1 MAGGKETPRQK
12 MIGMMYLVLTAL
24 LALNVTKEILDAFIA
39 IEKNITNSALI
50 QKENGDRI
58 FDDMEKASTDPKT
71 DASQKQKVAV
81 FLEVIKKIDI
91 KAGKAIETID
101 AIKIKLLENLGEN
114 TEEGKVIDDKILV
127 IKKYNN
133 KEKGLLLPG
142 KYDLSAIKVKD
153 DFDVPMQLLIGSNVE
168 EGMVKGDYAQEGQK
182 LWDALNTFRREITN
196 ITATYDLDSMHYNL
210 KLTAGQDI
218 NQWKDNDDLDLKIT
232 SLLSLKVASKEKKTD
247 GVNEKDIE
255 ELRELYKLL
264 SRKEMDDFEIEEGKV
279 QSVHWLGRTF
289 NHAPVVAVLASLS
302 SLQMEILNAR
312 TKAIVLL
319 KRKVDVSPFA
329 FDEIKAIVSTS
340 GLNFSPNEVFY
351 TTISLA
357 AYQSSGQLKV
367 NQSSGGGS
375 EVSNANGEVKL
386 KMTAPGSGVKVIS
399 GTISAPNAQGVM
411 TSRPYSTKIA
421 VGGRAT
427 ASLEIADADI
437 LYIGYDNKIVPS
449 VSGCDNYSVSGG
461 GAREVAKSKDGRRQW
476 SIRPSS
482 EGYITVVVNG
492 TKGGKNALSFPKKY
506 KCKQFPKPVTLEK
519 TISKSRGGNITA
531 KNSDGAVIAASFT
544 ITKIKLLDGFD
555 NPILPGSFISKE
567 KLLRLRVGK
576 EVGVKCWVT
585 NKLTG
590 KTGIEIDGSLLITQ

>member
-39 IEKNITNSALI
+39 IEKNITNSAII

-58 FDDMEKASTDPKT
+58 YKDMDKASTDKKT
-71 DASQKQKVAV
+71 DALQRQKIAV
-81 FLEVIKKIDI
+81 FLNVIKKIDVE
-91 KAGKAIETID
+91 AGKAIETID
-101 AIKIKLLENLGEN
+101 AIKIKLLDNLKED
-114 TEEGKVIDDKILV
+114 TIEGKVIDGKILV
-127 IKKYNN
+127 LKKYDKKSNP
-133 KEKGLLLPG
+133 LLPG
-142 KYDLSAIKVKD
+142 KYNLSAIKVKD
-153 DFDVPMQLLIGSNVE
+153 NFDVPMGLLIGSEV
-168 EGMVKGDYAQEGQK
+168 VKDAKLETYKPDGQK
-182 LWDALNTFRREITN
+182 LWRDLNTFRREITN
-196 ITATYDLDSMHYNL
+196 ITATYDMDSMNYILKLDSN
-210 KLTAGQDI
+210 TDV
-218 NQWKDNDDLDLKIT
+218 NQWKNNDDLNSQINAILRKN
-232 SLLSLKVASKEKKTD
+232 VADTETKKD
-247 GVNEKDIE
+247 GVNDKDIE
-255 ELRELYKLL
+255 ELSELYKLL
-264 SRKEMDDFEIEEGKV
+264 SRKEMDLYEIQEGKEENI
-279 QSVHWLGRTF
+279 HWLGRTF
-289 NHAPVVAVLASLS
+289 NHAPVVAVFATLS

-340 GLNFSPNEVFY
+340 GLNFSPYEVFY

-386 KMTAPGSGVKVIS
+386 KMTAPGSGQKVIS

-421 VGGRAT
+421 VGSAAT
-427 ASLEIADADI
+427 GSLEIADADI
-437 LYIGYDNKIVPS
+437 LYIGYDNRIIPS
-449 VSGCDNYSVSGG
+449 VSGVDNFTVSG
-461 GAREVAKSKDGRRQW
+461 ASKSKIMPDGRQ
-476 SIRPSS
+476 SYTIRPSS
-482 EGYITVVVNG
+482 EGYITVSLKG
-492 TKGGKNALSFPKKY
+492 TKGGQPALNFSKKY

-555 NPILPGSFISKE
+555 NPILPGSYISKE

-576 EVGVKCWVT
+576 EVGIKCWVT

>member
-50 QKENGDRI
+50 QMENGDRI
-58 FDDMEKASTDPKT
+58 KSDMDKASKDKKT
-71 DASQKQKVAV
+71 DVSQKQKIAV
-81 FLEVIKKIDI
+81 FLDVIKKIDI
-91 KAGKAIETID
+91 EAGKAIETID
-101 AIKIKLLENLGEN
+101 AIKIKLLENLKED
-114 TEEGKVIDDKILV
+114 TEEGKVIDGKILV
-127 IKKYNN
+127 LKKYDKSNP
-133 KEKGLLLPG
+133 LLPG
-142 KYDLSAIKVKD
+142 KYNLSAIDVKD
-153 DFDVPMQLLIGSNVE
+153 NFDVPMGLLIGSGIDN
-168 EGMVKGDYAQEGQK
+168 GKYQPDGLK

-196 ITATYDLDSMHYNL
+196 KTATYKMDSMNYILNL
-210 KLTAGQDI
+210 TKEQDI
-218 NQWKDNDDLDLKIT
+218 IKWKDNDDLNSQINAMLRKN
-232 SLLSLKVASKEKKTD
+232 VADTETKKD
-247 GVNEKDIE
+247 GVNDKDIE
-255 ELRELYKLL
+255 ELSELYKLL
-264 SRKEMDDFEIEEGKV
+264 SRKEIDLYEIEEGKEKNI
-279 QSVHWLGRTF
+279 HWLGRTF
-289 NHAPVVAVLASLS
+289 NHAPVVAVFATLS

-340 GLNFSPNEVFY
+340 GLNFSPGEVFY

-386 KMTAPGSGVKVIS
+386 KMKAPGSGQKVIS

-421 VGGRAT
+421 VGSAAT
-427 ASLEIADADI
+427 GSLEIADADI
-437 LYIGYDNKIVPS
+437 LYIGYDNRIIPS
-449 VSGCDNYSVSGG
+449 VSGVDNFTVSG
-461 GAREVAKSKDGRRQW
+461 ASKSKIIDDRQTYT
-476 SIRPSS
+476 IRPSS
-482 EGYITVVVNG
+482 EGYITVTLKG
-492 TKGGKNALSFPKKY
+492 TKGGQPALNFSKKY

-555 NPILPGSFISKE
+555 NPILPGSYISKE

-576 EVGVKCWVT
+576 EVGIKCWVT

>member
-50 QKENGDRI
+50 QMENGDRI
-58 FDDMEKASTDPKT
+58 KYDMDKASKDKKT
-71 DASQKQKVAV
+71 DVSQKQKIAV
-81 FLEVIKKIDI
+81 FLDVIKKIDI
-91 KAGKAIETID
+91 EAGKAIETID
-101 AIKIKLLENLGEN
+101 SIKIKLLENLNEE
-114 TEEGKVIDDKILV
+114 TEEGKVIDGKILV
-127 IKKYNN
+127 LKKYDKSNP
-133 KEKGLLLPG
+133 LLPG
-142 KYDLSAIKVKD
+142 KYNLSAIDVKD
-153 DFDVPMQLLIGSNVE
+153 NFDVPMGLLIGSEVGKDAKLE
-168 EGMVKGDYAQEGQK
+168 TYKPDGQK
-182 LWDALNTFRREITN
+182 LWRDLNTFRREITN
-196 ITATYDLDSMHYNL
+196 ITATYDMDSMNYILKLDSN
-210 KLTAGQDI
+210 TDV
-218 NQWKDNDDLDLKIT
+218 NQWKNNDDLNSQINAILRKN
-232 SLLSLKVASKEKKTD
+232 VADTETKKD

-255 ELRELYKLL
+255 ELTELYKLL
-264 SRKEMDDFEIEEGKV
+264 SRKEMDLYEIQEGKEENI
-279 QSVHWLGRTF
+279 HWLGRTF
-289 NHAPVVAVLASLS
+289 NHAPVVAVFATLS

-340 GLNFSPNEVFY
+340 GLNFSPGEVFY

-386 KMTAPGSGVKVIS
+386 KMTAPGSGQKVIS

-421 VGGRAT
+421 VGGAAT
-427 ASLEIADADI
+427 GSLEIADADI
-437 LYIGYDNKIVPS
+437 LYIGYDNRIIPS
-449 VSGCDNYSVSGG
+449 VSGVDNFTVSG
-461 GAREVAKSKDGRRQW
+461 ASKSKIIDNRQTYT
-476 SIRPSS
+476 IRPSS
-482 EGYITVVVNG
+482 EGYITVLLKG
-492 TKGGKNALSFPKKY
+492 TKGGKNVLNFSKKY

-555 NPILPGSFISKE
+555 NPILPGSYISKE

-576 EVGVKCWVT
+576 EVGIKCWVT